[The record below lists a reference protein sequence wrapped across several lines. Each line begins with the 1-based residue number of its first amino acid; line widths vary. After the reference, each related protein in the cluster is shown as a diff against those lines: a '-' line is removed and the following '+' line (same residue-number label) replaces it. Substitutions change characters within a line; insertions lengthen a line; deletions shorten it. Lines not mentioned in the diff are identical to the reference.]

1 MSETCSICGKDKD
14 SHAELNHEFNTNGQL
29 IPKAKPVPSNKP
41 QQVRSA
47 TVIGAWDLELRQVLV
62 NKGIITN
69 EDLASLR
76 NPNPGPTGDREAG
89 QGESTG

>member
-1 MSETCSICGKDKD
+1 MTETCGLCGKDRD
-14 SHAELNHEFNTNGQL
+14 SHDELNHEFNTNGQL
-29 IPKAKPVPSNKP
+29 IPKAKPSPSNRP

-76 NPNPGPTGDREAG
+76 NSQPSPARDREAG
-89 QGESTG
+89 QTEGTD